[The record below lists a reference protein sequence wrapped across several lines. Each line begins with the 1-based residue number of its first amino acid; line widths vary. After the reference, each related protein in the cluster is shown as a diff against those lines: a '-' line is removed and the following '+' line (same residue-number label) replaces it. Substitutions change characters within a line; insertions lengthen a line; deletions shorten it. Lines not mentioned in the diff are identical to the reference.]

1 MQETINIIHYKYI
14 YNYIIHPRSNMN
26 QARKLNEPPNN
37 LHIKKLNYFCDRT
50 LKN

>member
-1 MQETINIIHYKYI
+1 M

-26 QARKLNEPPNN
+26 QARKLNESPSN
-37 LHIKKLNYFCDRT
+37 LHIKKLNYFCDKT